1 MYSLLIADDEPI
13 IRKGVKKIID
23 WESLGFSQIF
33 LAEDGQE
40 ALDIIRNNKIDLVL
54 TDIVMPFMNGLELSE
69 ILSREYPDIHVVI
82 LTGHED
88 FEYAKQ
94 SMDFGVK
101 NYILKPVGAET
112 LYNKMKKIC
121 DSLYMENEKKEY
133 ISSMKK
139 QLQQSLPAFREQM
152 LNRIVC
158 IENGNVSQY
167 LEQSSSL
174 GLDLSK
180 GPFMV
185 AAVDI
190 DMIKIAVE
198 DYALY
203 SFAARNI
210 AMESIGKDHYIFED
224 TKGKIAIL
232 FQCRF
237 LGEEFHDT
245 VYQTLCVIQKAIT
258 NNLKIDST
266 CGIGSEVNSPQEL
279 YYSYINARKAV
290 ECKYSLGTN
299 NVYDITDM
307 HYLENTFC
315 YPLNEIK
322 ILLNAVKFKEK
333 DEIRDAVNNLVYNK
347 NLHGKISG
355 INVRMIYMEIVI
367 SLLRE
372 ISDVKEV
379 SEKIWNHGFD
389 IIRDMELVGIQN
401 IMVDKLYLFACEV
414 KEEIDKI
421 QERSTIQIIE
431 NVKAYVAKNY
441 KDPNISLSTAAK
453 YAGVSTGYLSGLF
466 KKEVGTN
473 FVKYL
478 TDMRMEESMKLL
490 RTTDLKTYEIAY
502 ETGFSNPHY
511 FSIAFK
517 KYTGMSPSDF
527 RMKE

>member
-1 MYSLLIADDEPI
+1 MYTLLIADDEPI
-13 IRKGVKKIID
+13 IRKGIRRIID
-23 WESLGFSQIF
+23 WESLGFTRIF
-33 LAEDGQE
+33 MAEDGQE
-40 ALDIIRNNKIDLVL
+40 ALDIIRNNKVDLVL

-69 ILSREYPDIHVVI
+69 ILCKEYPEIHVVI

-121 DSLYMENEKKEY
+121 HTLYAENEQKEY
-133 ISSMKK
+133 ISLMKR

-167 LEQSSSL
+167 LEQASGL
-174 GLDLSK
+174 GLNFET
-180 GPFMV
+180 GPFIVAIIELEMINV
-185 AAVDI
+185 AA
-190 DMIKIAVE
+190 E

-203 SFAARNI
+203 TFGARNI
-210 AMESIGKDHYIFED
+210 AMESIGKDHFIFED
-224 TKGKIAIL
+224 TNGKMVIL
-232 FQCRF
+232 FRCSF
-237 LGEEFHDT
+237 VGEAFHDI
-245 VYQTLCVIQKAIT
+245 VYQTLCVIQKAIIH
-258 NNLKIDST
+258 NLKVEST
-266 CGIGSEVNSPQEL
+266 CGIGSEVKSAEKL
-279 YYSYINARKAV
+279 YDSYTNAKKAV
-290 ECKYSLGTN
+290 ECKYTLGSN
-299 NVYDITDM
+299 NVYNITDM
-307 HYLENTFC
+307 HYLEKTFY
-315 YPLNEIK
+315 YPVNEMK
-322 ILLNAVKFKEK
+322 VLLNAVKFKEK
-333 DEIRDAVNNLVYNK
+333 EDIHKAVMELVNNQFVYRKISAVNL
-347 NLHGKISG
+347 
-355 INVRMIYMEIVI
+355 RMIYMEAVI

-379 SEKIWNHGFD
+379 SENIWNHGFD
-389 IIRDMELVGIQN
+389 IIRNIELTGMQNVMME
-401 IMVDKLYLFACEV
+401 KLLAFACEV
-414 KEEIDKI
+414 KEEIEKI
-421 QERSTIQIIE
+421 QENSTIQIIG
-431 NVKAYVAKNY
+431 NVKGYVMENY

-473 FVKYL
+473 FIKYL
-478 TDMRMEESMKLL
+478 TDLRMEESMKLL
-490 RTTDLKTYEIAY
+490 RTTDLKTYEIAF

-511 FSIAFK
+511 FSISFK